1 MAKQA
6 DVELRIRSRDLSK
19 RSIEEVTKEIEALNA
34 KLREQKDAAT
44 IAATAVKQL
53 KGQQKLLSDA
63 AANLNSRRSDIEALQ
78 RQQAEIA
85 QTTAALNKYR
95 AELAE
100 LRRIQS
106 SGNYLGDIDKA
117 IKEVGRSVNS
127 SSKLLNKQQTSFD
140 RAANKAR
147 EYGVDVE
154 DLAGSLRRVE
164 SLQENVS
171 SALDEAN
178 GAFERREQALRE
190 IKTAE
195 EQQVARQKEIEAA
208 VRRRAAAEVAASE
221 RATAAARQAAAEQER
236 IAKKRADSIA
246 AFTRQRDIELGA
258 AGAARELEIQQRLN
272 TVLERRERLLLAAR
286 QVANR
291 DREVRE
297 IELQR
302 RATARL
308 AEIEQRAANVAKR
321 LQQTR
326 GVNTRGLVQSRTATD
341 RAAQAQR
348 RLNDQNRTALNFNQR
363 LRGQILSIA
372 AAYFG
377 VFEAINTVRRAIN
390 ADIER
395 QGTMMRLTVAAE
407 GDTRQAG
414 RDFEYVREQADR
426 LGQRLE
432 PLGAQ
437 YSKFA
442 IAAQGAGQSLET
454 TRQVFEDFTEVA
466 TVLQLSQENV
476 DGIFKALE
484 QSFSKGI
491 IQAEELRGQLG
502 DRLPGAFT
510 KLAQAIGLSNGEMT
524 KLMENGELTADVL
537 PLLAEFMADEVAS
550 KLPEATRNTRAE
562 LARLRTAFDEFLI
575 TLGRGG
581 LSDTVRELSME
592 LSEFF
597 RSEDGRQFAESIAQ
611 SFSMLVNSIRTV
623 VGAIGGPNG
632 IISALKAMI
641 AIKVAMWVGQWA
653 QGLGVAIRQLT
664 VLRGAMTATTVSA
677 RTMGRAISVAL
688 GPIGIAVAL
697 LAEAFFYLKMR
708 SDAAADAIKRKA
720 DRIDELRRAQGQALS
735 SAVDLAE
742 QDVEIAKQARDA
754 AAAKREQARATLE
767 NARAQLAELKAS
779 GNFVQRFGRNAGD
792 LTPQAKRQIQ
802 AITEAERAIADAE
815 VAIGE
820 YNRTAAEASVARD
833 RLRRESWQNEA
844 DALRE
849 FAAIEKELNDETNRQ
864 KFLSDKAYYDSV
876 NDRAREAFQTLS
888 EASRD
893 YVKQSTLDQQDA
905 LQQMLGRLRAERL
918 GLDISRVTQ
927 DGDDNAKAL
936 REAERLARERARLA
950 ERAADEL
957 KRIDREVLEAH
968 AETVEGRLALLDFE
982 MDERSASL
990 RELQADLEAAMQQ
1003 AQGVEAEMLRAR
1015 AAAVAAAASR
1025 FEDGGDIRARRTTE
1039 ETQEGTHDEFV
1050 RREQELNQLV
1060 ETRAARIEYIN
1071 ALREAGQLTQI
1082 EAERQA
1088 RDAMLAGQDAIAA
1101 KAVELR
1107 DFLIANQGLL
1117 GEMMNVDA
1125 VLAQLDQ
1132 LTIKINIGDTASK
1145 RFLYTW
1151 REEISSGFAEAFGT
1165 FAEGIAGALQGVN
1178 DWSDAFK
1185 AAGDAFLNFAADFL
1199 VNIGKMIMQAIL
1211 LKAIQNAIS
1220 GGTGGYMDAAMGVL
1234 GVAHNGAIVGAPM
1247 GSKMAVSPLVFAGA
1261 PRYHSGGFPGL
1272 RSDEVPIIAQ
1282 TGEEVL
1288 SRTDP
1293 RNALNGGA
1301 TPAAPQLKIINAID
1315 SASVVNDAL
1324 NRRDGQQPVLNM
1336 IRARKAEIKQILGV

>member
-127 SSKLLNKQQTSFD
+127 SSKLLNKQQASFD

-246 AFTRQRDIELGA
+246 EFTRQRDIELGA

-426 LGQRLE
+426 LGQRL
-432 PLGAQ
+432 
-437 YSKFA
+437 
-442 IAAQGAGQSLET
+442 
-454 TRQVFEDFTEVA
+454 
-466 TVLQLSQENV
+466 
-476 DGIFKALE
+476 
-484 QSFSKGI
+484 
-491 IQAEELRGQLG
+491 
-502 DRLPGAFT
+502 
-510 KLAQAIGLSNGEMT
+510 
-524 KLMENGELTADVL
+524 
-537 PLLAEFMADEVAS
+537 
-550 KLPEATRNTRAE
+550 
-562 LARLRTAFDEFLI
+562 
-575 TLGRGG
+575 
-581 LSDTVRELSME
+581 
-592 LSEFF
+592 
-597 RSEDGRQFAESIAQ
+597 
-611 SFSMLVNSIRTV
+611 
-623 VGAIGGPNG
+623 
-632 IISALKAMI
+632 
-641 AIKVAMWVGQWA
+641 
-653 QGLGVAIRQLT
+653 
-664 VLRGAMTATTVSA
+664 
-677 RTMGRAISVAL
+677 
-688 GPIGIAVAL
+688 
-697 LAEAFFYLKMR
+697 
-708 SDAAADAIKRKA
+708 
-720 DRIDELRRAQGQALS
+720 
-735 SAVDLAE
+735 
-742 QDVEIAKQARDA
+742 
-754 AAAKREQARATLE
+754 
-767 NARAQLAELKAS
+767 
-779 GNFVQRFGRNAGD
+779 
-792 LTPQAKRQIQ
+792 
-802 AITEAERAIADAE
+802 
-815 VAIGE
+815 
-820 YNRTAAEASVARD
+820 
-833 RLRRESWQNEA
+833 
-844 DALRE
+844 
-849 FAAIEKELNDETNRQ
+849 
-864 KFLSDKAYYDSV
+864 
-876 NDRAREAFQTLS
+876 
-888 EASRD
+888 
-893 YVKQSTLDQQDA
+893 
-905 LQQMLGRLRAERL
+905 
-918 GLDISRVTQ
+918 
-927 DGDDNAKAL
+927 
-936 REAERLARERARLA
+936 
-950 ERAADEL
+950 
-957 KRIDREVLEAH
+957 
-968 AETVEGRLALLDFE
+968 
-982 MDERSASL
+982 
-990 RELQADLEAAMQQ
+990 
-1003 AQGVEAEMLRAR
+1003 
-1015 AAAVAAAASR
+1015 
-1025 FEDGGDIRARRTTE
+1025 
-1039 ETQEGTHDEFV
+1039 
-1050 RREQELNQLV
+1050 
-1060 ETRAARIEYIN
+1060 
-1071 ALREAGQLTQI
+1071 
-1082 EAERQA
+1082 
-1088 RDAMLAGQDAIAA
+1088 
-1101 KAVELR
+1101 
-1107 DFLIANQGLL
+1107 
-1117 GEMMNVDA
+1117 
-1125 VLAQLDQ
+1125 
-1132 LTIKINIGDTASK
+1132 
-1145 RFLYTW
+1145 
-1151 REEISSGFAEAFGT
+1151 
-1165 FAEGIAGALQGVN
+1165 
-1178 DWSDAFK
+1178 
-1185 AAGDAFLNFAADFL
+1185 
-1199 VNIGKMIMQAIL
+1199 
-1211 LKAIQNAIS
+1211 
-1220 GGTGGYMDAAMGVL
+1220 
-1234 GVAHNGAIVGAPM
+1234 
-1247 GSKMAVSPLVFAGA
+1247 
-1261 PRYHSGGFPGL
+1261 
-1272 RSDEVPIIAQ
+1272 
-1282 TGEEVL
+1282 
-1288 SRTDP
+1288 
-1293 RNALNGGA
+1293 
-1301 TPAAPQLKIINAID
+1301 
-1315 SASVVNDAL
+1315 
-1324 NRRDGQQPVLNM
+1324 
-1336 IRARKAEIKQILGV
+1336 